1 MVLPVKLSFFSDTT
15 NITWNAIDLF
25 VDCVFYVDMV
35 LTFFTPYWESE
46 KLILSLRSIAWNY
59 FKFWFWIDLVSVFPF
74 EQIIDGG
81 DAVVL
86 VRISRLPKLY
96 RLVKITRMFRTIKA
110 TRNQNNILSQIQDFL
125 KMSPSKLI
133 ITRL

>member
-15 NITWNAIDLF
+15 NVTWNAIDLF

-35 LTFFTPYWESE
+35 FTFFTPYWESE